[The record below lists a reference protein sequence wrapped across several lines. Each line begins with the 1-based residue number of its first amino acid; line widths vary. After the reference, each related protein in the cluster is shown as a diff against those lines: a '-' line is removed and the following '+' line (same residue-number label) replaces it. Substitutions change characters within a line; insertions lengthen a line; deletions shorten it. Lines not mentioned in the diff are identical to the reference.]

1 LDKRRCCAFVNQCPF
16 FHAPRCHTST
26 LPLFA
31 AAGGLN
37 DFRGLADAIA
47 AEVTA
52 KVSAELTAKIED
64 SQRAVSTEVYAKINA
79 GAMFVV
85 LGGPD
90 DSGAPLMCGTFVS
103 ETVALTAAHD
113 DSIKEALKC
122 RGPIWGQT
130 VPPPGAPRDSA
141 INLKFVVASA
151 DIDLDFAVLRLVS
164 PLTAPAFIP
173 LPPIGHVP
181 VGNVSAGLV
190 TLSIGPSKVLSPG
203 VSPTP
208 SVATHLVQISRVT
221 AHHYL
226 YSASTW
232 SGDSGGAL
240 VVRSGFLVGMHI
252 EAVSEYDA
260 PARGSLNISPEPG
273 AGKGRKRAQPEEE
286 KDKVSHTVLTKHLSQ
301 LADNLT
307 DHLSSISSSHGRE
320 GMALIVSL
328 PAVRKAVEDA
338 VSTKNATSA
347 ATG

>member
-1 LDKRRCCAFVNQCPF
+1 VGTPALAIDVCASSSTEIY
-16 FHAPRCHTST
+16 FHAPQCRTST

-31 AAGGLN
+31 AAGGLY

-52 KVSAELTAKIED
+52 KVSAELTAKIDD

-79 GAMFVV
+79 GAVFTL
-85 LGGPD
+85 LGNPS
-90 DSGAPLMCGTFVS
+90 DSGAPQMCGTFVS

-113 DSIKEALKC
+113 MMIKVGATILG
-122 RGPIWGQT
+122 RT

-141 INLKFVVASA
+141 INLTFVVASA
-151 DIDLDFAVLRLVS
+151 DIELDFAVLRLVS

-190 TLSIGPSKVLSPG
+190 TLSIGPSKSLSPG
-203 VSPTP
+203 TSPTP

-260 PARGSLNISPEPG
+260 PARGSLNISPEPD

-286 KDKVSHTVLTKHLSQ
+286 KDTVSSKVLTKHLSQ
-301 LADNLT
+301 LAENVT
-307 DHLSSISSSHGRE
+307 DQLSSISSSHGRE

-328 PAVRKAVEDA
+328 HAVREAV
-338 VSTKNATSA
+338 A
-347 ATG
+347 AAAR